1 MANVDQIAAFALL
14 TDESTARL
22 SAAEANANKALS
34 LAPDDAYV
42 HLVLGGIYILTNR
55 AVQGIAEC
63 EHALAL
69 DRNIAR
75 AHGAIGWAKALMGR
89 AAETEGHVLEALRL
103 SPRDLGAHLWMYFMG
118 AAKMH
123 LAADAEAV
131 GWLRRSIETN
141 HNFPPAHFALAAA
154 LGLLGALDEAR
165 AAARGDL
172 RSTLALPSA
181 ACSPPDQATIRRSL
195 RGRSAPVRAC
205 EWPGCRRDDVG
216 DGSFATGSN
225 RQQVRPCPLCRRK
238 RK

>member
-1 MANVDQIAAFALL
+1 MHPDAKDLNFQGFACLHKGWTPDYITQARKFYERALAMDHRNVGALAGMANVDQIAAFALL

-22 SAAEANANKALS
+22 SAAEASANKALS
-34 LAPDDAYV
+34 LAPDDAYL

-75 AHGAIGWAKALMGR
+75 LTALLVGLKAYGR

-103 SPRDLGAHLWMYFMG
+103 SPRDIGAQLWMYFMG

-131 GWLRRSIETN
+131 GWLRR
-141 HNFPPAHFALAAA
+141 AL
-154 LGLLGALDEAR
+154 R
-165 AAARGDL
+165 PTTTSRRPIL
-172 RSTLALPSA
+172 R
-181 ACSPPDQATIRRSL
+181 
-195 RGRSAPVRAC
+195 
-205 EWPGCRRDDVG
+205 
-216 DGSFATGSN
+216 
-225 RQQVRPCPLCRRK
+225 
-238 RK
+238 